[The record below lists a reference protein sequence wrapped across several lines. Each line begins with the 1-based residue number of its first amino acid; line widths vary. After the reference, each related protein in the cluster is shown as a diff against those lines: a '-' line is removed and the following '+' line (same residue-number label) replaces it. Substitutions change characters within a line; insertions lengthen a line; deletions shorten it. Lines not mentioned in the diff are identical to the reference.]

1 MNTRRFR
8 KSINQIPAWH
18 EPYKVLDYMWSQLNK
33 QIQGRFRGRRFKVIF
48 ICCTASSN
56 TIITLINRK
65 MICMR
70 KTRNYKLFN
79 IPTAA
84 GTQIS
89 CWENRTQTLR
99 NFTLKLQID
108 WTFGS
113 YKPSDRVPTTP
124 ITSTVELVSL
134 YLVRVWVLG
143 LKEFDIWLPH
153 TKRIRSW
160 AHFIKMVYM

>member
-1 MNTRRFR
+1 MNTKRFR
-8 KSINQIPAWH
+8 KSINQIPARH

-33 QIQGRFRGRRFKVIF
+33 RIQGCFRGRRFKVIF

-84 GTQIS
+84 GTQKKFYFEVTDRLNV
-89 CWENRTQTLR
+89 WLLQTL
-99 NFTLKLQID
+99 
-108 WTFGS
+108 WPGS
-113 YKPSDRVPTTP
+113 HYSHYVYCRVG
-124 ITSTVELVSL
+124 LVVSCEG
-134 YLVRVWVLG
+134 VSPGIKRVWHLTP
-143 LKEFDIWLPH
+143 PH
-153 TKRIRSW
+153 WKNKKLSPF
-160 AHFIKMVYM
+160 H